1 MLYRTN
7 SKELPP
13 CRRLP
18 LSCPS
23 RASCPLRQAPTILWR
38 FPAASAYGLR
48 EGAPFLLRRP
58 AGRSGAHDGM
68 CAVWRGA
75 VPVLP
80 DVEPTMRAVGAAYI
94 LWMAFGVWRSGSENE
109 DSRLVPVNGVVSGML
124 LQFVNP
130 KGILYGITAFSS
142 FVLPYYDS
150 FMALAVSIGRALGCR
165 LCRDMFLGA
174 FWSRI
179 PPFPPEPP
187 YRRQREHGAPAGVVC
202 RFPVYLIISHGC
214 NPLPH
219 PWDHRVIF
227 KDTVLCPIKR
237 TGLRFQPGPATI

>member
-38 FPAASAYGLR
+38 FPARVRTGSGRGSVSASASCW
-48 EGAPFLLRRP
+48 
-58 AGRSGAHDGM
+58 RSGAHVGS
-68 CAVWRGA
+68 ALFGA
-75 VPVLP
+75 ALFRFLP
-80 DVEPTMRAVGAAYI
+80 DVEPTMRAVGAALYFGWP
-94 LWMAFGVWRSGSENE
+94 LAFGGRDQETE

-150 FMALAVSIGRALGCR
+150 FMALAVSIGVLSAVAYAGTCFWAL
-165 LCRDMFLGA
+165 LEPYSA
-174 FWSRI
+174 VSSRTTI
-179 PPFPPEPP
+179 PPPT
-187 YRRQREHGAPAGVVC
+187 RAWRSCWCGV
-202 RFPVYLIISHGC
+202 
-214 NPLPH
+214 PLPCI
-219 PWDHRVIF
+219 PNYLTRM
-227 KDTVLCPIKR
+227 
-237 TGLRFQPGPATI
+237 

>member
-38 FPAASAYGLR
+38 FPARVAYGLR
-48 EGAPFLLRRP
+48 KGLRFCFGVLLGVLGLMTACALFGAALFRF
-58 AGRSGAHDGM
+58 
-68 CAVWRGA
+68 
-75 VPVLP
+75 LP

-94 LWMAFGVWRSGSENE
+94 LWMAFGVWRSGSGNE

-202 RFPVYLIISHGC
+202 LHPYIPNYLT
-214 NPLPH
+214 
-219 PWDHRVIF
+219 RM
-227 KDTVLCPIKR
+227 
-237 TGLRFQPGPATI
+237 

>member
-38 FPAASAYGLR
+38 FPARVAYGLR
-48 EGAPFLLRRP
+48 KGHPFLLRRP
-58 AGRSGAHDGM
+58 AGVLGLMTACALFGA
-68 CAVWRGA
+68 ALFRF
-75 VPVLP
+75 LP

-94 LWMAFGVWRSGSENE
+94 LWMAFGVWRSGSGNE

-150 FMALAVSIGRALGCR
+150 FMALAVSIGVLSAVAYAGTCFWAL
-165 LCRDMFLGA
+165 LEPYSA
-174 FWSRI
+174 VSSRTTI
-179 PPFPPEPP
+179 PPPT
-187 YRRQREHGAPAGVVC
+187 RAWRSCWCGV
-202 RFPVYLIISHGC
+202 
-214 NPLPH
+214 PH
-219 PWDHRVIF
+219 PYIPNYLTRM
-227 KDTVLCPIKR
+227 
-237 TGLRFQPGPATI
+237 

>member
-1 MLYRTN
+1 M
-7 SKELPP
+7 
-13 CRRLP
+13 
-18 LSCPS
+18 PS
-23 RASCPLRQAPTILWR
+23 IAAFPSFACIMSFTPGPNNTYGAFQRECVRAPT
-38 FPAASAYGLR
+38 
-48 EGAPFLLRRP
+48 GAPFLPRRP

-68 CAVWRGA
+68 CAVWRGV
-75 VPVLP
+75 VPVFARRGTHNACRRRGVYPL
-80 DVEPTMRAVGAAYI
+80 DGLWRLAVGIRKRRFPPCTGQRRRFRDAAAI
-94 LWMAFGVWRSGSENE
+94 R
-109 DSRLVPVNGVVSGML
+109 
-124 LQFVNP
+124 QP

-150 FMALAVSIGRALGCR
+150 FMALAVSIGVLSAVAYAGTCFWAL
-165 LCRDMFLGA
+165 LEHV
-174 FWSRI
+174 S

-214 NPLPH
+214 NPLPR
-219 PWDHRVIF
+219 PWAHRVIF